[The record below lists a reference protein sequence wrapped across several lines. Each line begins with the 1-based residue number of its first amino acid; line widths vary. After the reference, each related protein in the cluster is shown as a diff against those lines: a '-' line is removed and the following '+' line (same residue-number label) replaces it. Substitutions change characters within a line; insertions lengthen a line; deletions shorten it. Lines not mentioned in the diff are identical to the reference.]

1 MKPTQPIIIIKKNRG
16 GHGGHHGGAWKVA
29 YADFVTAMM
38 AFFLVMWLVG
48 SSPDVKKS
56 VAGYFRDPGVFDYE
70 KSVGMMAGGLSGIDE
85 GRAPETA
92 KQPDAAAVS
101 YERQRMEEAANAIRE
116 NLNQASELEGLR
128 DQIEF
133 QVTEEGLRIEL
144 LERDG
149 SSFFDSGSAV
159 LRGASERIL
168 SIIGRELG
176 KMTNDVVIEGHTDS
190 RPFGAGRSYSNWEL
204 SADRANAARRVMEAV
219 GLNPGQV
226 QGVRGFAATQLRIP
240 DTPMDARNR
249 RVSIVVRS
257 HSRAVLEQSLRA
269 GTPAAPPDGAAAHAG
284 GAESAPS
291 PGTEGASHSPTAA
304 GAAQPPPAAGT
315 PPPGGHD

>member
-48 SSPDVKKS
+48 ASPDVKKS
-56 VAGYFRDPGVFDYE
+56 VAGYFRDPGVFE
-70 KSVGMMAGGLSGIDE
+70 FEMSTGMMAGGMSGVDE
-85 GRAPETA
+85 GRAPETY

-101 YERQRMEEAANAIRE
+101 YERQRMEEAAAHIRE
-116 NLNQASELEGLR
+116 GLDEAPEFKALR

-133 QVTEEGLRIEL
+133 TVTEEGLRIEL
-144 LERDG
+144 LEKDG
-149 SSFFDSGSAV
+149 SSFFDSGSPM
-159 LRGASERIL
+159 LRGESVRIL
-168 SIIGRELG
+168 SLIGRELG
-176 KMTNDVVIEGHTDS
+176 TMTNDVVIEGHTDS
-190 RPFGAGRSYSNWEL
+190 RPFGAGQQYSNWEL
-204 SADRANAARRVMEAV
+204 SADRANAARRVMEGV

-240 DTPMDARNR
+240 DAPMDARNR

-257 HSRAVLEQSLRA
+257 QSQSAREQSLRA
-269 GTPAAPPDGAAAHAG
+269 NGPAASVAPPENTAPPAGATPTEPAAPPAAPASRPPA
-284 GAESAPS
+284 
-291 PGTEGASHSPTAA
+291 GASAA
-304 GAAQPPPAAGT
+304 GA
-315 PPPGGHD
+315 HD